1 MKLHVDLKE
10 RGYDIVMERGV
21 LHRLAQEV
29 DLNRNVLLVSDSKV
43 PVQWIE
49 AVKEQCP
56 HCVVKIVP
64 SGEESKSFAVWEELL
79 SCMLEHHF
87 LRSDLVIAL
96 GGGVVGVEDSGREI
110 FLRSDQP
117 SIGRKYI
124 FFPNLDLHR
133 GSCIHLSGS
142 PG

>member
-43 PVQWIE
+43 PVQWID

-64 SGEESKSFAVWEELL
+64 VRNPRA
-79 SCMLEHHF
+79 
-87 LRSDLVIAL
+87 LRC
-96 GGGVVGVEDSGREI
+96 G
-110 FLRSDQP
+110 
-117 SIGRKYI
+117 KN
-124 FFPNLDLHR
+124 FFPACWNITF
-133 GSCIHLSGS
+133 CAAIW
-142 PG
+142 